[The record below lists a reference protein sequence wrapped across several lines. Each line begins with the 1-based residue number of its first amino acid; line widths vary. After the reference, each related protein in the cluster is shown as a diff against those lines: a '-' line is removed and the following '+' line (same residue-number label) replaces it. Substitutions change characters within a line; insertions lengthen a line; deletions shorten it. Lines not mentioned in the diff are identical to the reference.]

1 MTKKKEEIVDQ
12 EMTQQVDESVVKE
25 LVAKAK
31 EHDNTLSFDDLQ
43 NTLPTNVASGDLA
56 NQYLEAIEK
65 QGVSILFDNELAQKG
80 LLNTDQSSDTKAKKS
95 SKKAKQPKNEEK
107 SDSELKTDAA
117 EATPDEGVAVKS
129 KKSSKKS
136 TKTDESAEVES
147 AADAA
152 KTSATKKKSSSKK
165 SAAKQAESVE
175 TAEIIGET
183 QDSADVEKPA
193 KKSAKKTAK
202 TEAAETVGEK
212 KAKKSSQKAK
222 KAEKVE
228 DVAEKVEV
236 KADDEAALSVDAKIK
251 LAMEKHTETAGE
263 EGEATKKPKKTT
275 KKAEKKTLEKASK
288 KADKH
293 EEKAEIAAD
302 ETVVAQPV
310 EEKAEVTA
318 DATVVVVAETQPVEA
333 KAESAE
339 KSEKP
344 AKKATKKASKKG
356 AKAEEK
362 TEIAAD
368 ETVVAPV
375 EAQPVEEKA
384 ESEEKAEKPA
394 KKATKKASKKVAKAE
409 EKGDGEVEESA
420 VVAGE
425 AEKKTAKKSSKSKRA
440 EEKSK
445 DDDKSVEKKAKKAE
459 KATKSTKKAD
469 KEAESDAVAEAK
481 PAKKASK
488 ADKAEKTE
496 KAEAKPAK
504 KSSKKSTAKPE
515 AAESI
520 KETAK
525 SSSEKST
532 KRMGAP
538 LPDVTKFVP
547 NAKPPK
553 PLESDPELKD
563 TGVESLDRMF
573 DPNKGMAGG
582 KGLSD
587 LDPDDIDPT
596 DIDPTDIDDD
606 DLAGDDFDVDDMS
619 DSGVEIGNATFE
631 DEVEAAGDDDYGLLD
646 DADREDVDGDS
657 EGLEDGDE
665 EMGDEAEAETGAA
678 TSPEVDDDASKD
690 SDKNADPVRRY
701 LTQTG
706 NVPLLSRDGEVEI
719 AKRVEDGEQNVL
731 NVLLQS
737 AFGVREIIG
746 IADSVERGKLKMQDV
761 LRDYETDYAGED
773 RPESDIRGEFLEHVE
788 CMREINRNVIRLKE
802 KLEHAHGISAIYV
815 QRLRSDL
822 MRNQRAL
829 YELALHVRLSK
840 KLSERLV
847 HKLKTMIEK
856 LDSATREIARCE
868 KESGSTAQE
877 IVRIRMEIQANP
889 KDTQKILMGKRFN
902 EARVFAYNETIMAHM
917 REIESIESDTH
928 ISSDAL
934 HRTYQRV
941 QQGQRIAEIAKSEL
955 IKANLRLVVSIAKK
969 YTNRGLQFLD
979 LIQEGN
985 IGLMKAVDKFEYK
998 RGYKFSTYATWWIRQ
1013 AITRAIADQA
1023 RTIRIPVHMI
1033 ETINKLIRT
1042 SRSLVQDLGR
1052 EPTPEEIADKMD
1064 LPVEKVRKVLKIGK
1078 EPISLE
1084 TPIGE
1089 EEDSHLGDFI
1099 EDKSV
1104 ISPAEAVISRNLAEQ
1119 TRKVLA
1125 TLTPREEKV
1134 LRMRFGIGEKSDH
1147 TLEEVGQDFDVT
1159 RERIRQIEAK
1169 ALRKLRHPTRSKQL
1183 KPFVEN

>member
-95 SKKAKQPKNEEK
+95 SKKAKQPKKEEK

-117 EATPDEGVAVKS
+117 EATADEGVAAKS

-136 TKTDESAEVES
+136 TKTDESVE
-147 AADAA
+147 AGTVADEA
-152 KTSATKKKSSSKK
+152 KTGATKKKSSSKK

-183 QDSADVEKPA
+183 QDSADAEKPA

-212 KAKKSSQKAK
+212 KSKKSSQKAK
-222 KAEKVE
+222 KAEKVDE
-228 DVAEKVEV
+228 VAEKVEV

-251 LAMEKHTETAGE
+251 LAMEKHIETAGE

-275 KKAEKKTLEKASK
+275 KKAEKKALEKASN
-288 KADKH
+288 KADKS
-293 EEKAEIAAD
+293 EEKVEIAAD
-302 ETVVAQPV
+302 EA
-310 EEKAEVTA
+310 
-318 DATVVVVAETQPVEA
+318 VVVVAETQPVEA
-333 KAESAE
+333 KSKSAE
-339 KSEKP
+339 KAEKP
-344 AKKATKKASKKG
+344 AKKATKKAEKKALEKASKKVD
-356 AKAEEK
+356 KPEEK
-362 TEIAAD
+362 TEVAAD
-368 ETVVAPV
+368 EV
-375 EAQPVEEKA
+375 EVKA

-394 KKATKKASKKVAKAE
+394 KKATKKPSKKGAKAE
-409 EKGDGEVEESA
+409 EKGDGEAEESA
-420 VVAGE
+420 VVAGDGE
-425 AEKKTAKKSSKSKRA
+425 AEKKTAKKSSKSKKA
-440 EEKSK
+440 EEKSN
-445 DDDKSVEKKAKKAE
+445 DDDKHVEEKAKKAE
-459 KATKSTKKAD
+459 KATKSTKKSD
-469 KEAESDAVAEAK
+469 KEAESDAEAK

-504 KSSKKSTAKPE
+504 KSSKKSTAKAD
-515 AAESI
+515 AADNI

-657 EGLEDGDE
+657 DGLEEGDE

-678 TSPEVDDDASKD
+678 TSPEADDDASKD

-746 IADSVERGKLKMQDV
+746 IADSVDRGKLKMQDV

-773 RPESDIRGEFLEHVE
+773 RPESEIRAEFLAHVE
-788 CMREINRNVIRLKE
+788 CMREINCNVIRLKE

>member
-95 SKKAKQPKNEEK
+95 SKKAKQPKKEEK

-117 EATPDEGVAVKS
+117 EATADEGVAAKG

-136 TKTDESAEVES
+136 TKTDESAEAGTVTDE
-147 AADAA
+147 A
-152 KTSATKKKSSSKK
+152 KTGATKKKSSSKK
-165 SAAKQAESVE
+165 SAAKQSESVE

-183 QDSADVEKPA
+183 QDSADAEKPA

-212 KAKKSSQKAK
+212 KSKKSSQKAK
-222 KAEKVE
+222 KAEKVDE
-228 DVAEKVEV
+228 VAEKVEV

-251 LAMEKHTETAGE
+251 LAMEKHIETAGE

-275 KKAEKKTLEKASK
+275 KKAEKKALEKASN
-288 KADKH
+288 KADKS
-293 EEKAEIAAD
+293 EEKVEIAAD
-302 ETVVAQPV
+302 EA
-310 EEKAEVTA
+310 
-318 DATVVVVAETQPVEA
+318 VVVVAETQPVEA
-333 KAESAE
+333 KSKSAE
-339 KSEKP
+339 KAEKP
-344 AKKATKKASKKG
+344 AKKATKKAEKKALEKASKKVD
-356 AKAEEK
+356 KPEEK
-362 TEIAAD
+362 TEVAAD
-368 ETVVAPV
+368 EV
-375 EAQPVEEKA
+375 EVKA

-394 KKATKKASKKVAKAE
+394 KKATKKPSKKGAKAE
-409 EKGDGEVEESA
+409 EKGDGEAEESA
-420 VVAGE
+420 VVAGDGE
-425 AEKKTAKKSSKSKRA
+425 AEKKTAKKSSKSKKA
-440 EEKSK
+440 EEKSN
-445 DDDKSVEKKAKKAE
+445 DDDKNVEEKAKKAE
-459 KATKSTKKAD
+459 KATKSTKKSD
-469 KEAESDAVAEAK
+469 KEAESDAEAK

-504 KSSKKSTAKPE
+504 KSSKKSTAKAD
-515 AAESI
+515 AADNI

-582 KGLSD
+582 NGLSD

-657 EGLEDGDE
+657 DGLEEGDE

-678 TSPEVDDDASKD
+678 TSPEADDDASKD

-746 IADSVERGKLKMQDV
+746 IADSVDRGKLKMQDV

-773 RPESDIRGEFLEHVE
+773 RPESEIRAEFLAHVE
-788 CMREINRNVIRLKE
+788 CMREINCNVIRLKE

>member
-95 SKKAKQPKNEEK
+95 SKKAKQPKKEEK

-117 EATPDEGVAVKS
+117 EATADEGVAAKS

-136 TKTDESAEVES
+136 TKTDESVE
-147 AADAA
+147 AGTVADEA
-152 KTSATKKKSSSKK
+152 KTGATKKKSSSKK
-165 SAAKQAESVE
+165 SAAKQSESVE

-183 QDSADVEKPA
+183 QDSADAEKPA

-212 KAKKSSQKAK
+212 KSKKSSQKAK
-222 KAEKVE
+222 KVDE
-228 DVAEKVEV
+228 VAEKVEV

-275 KKAEKKTLEKASK
+275 KKAEKKALEKASN
-288 KADKH
+288 KADKS
-293 EEKAEIAAD
+293 EEKAEI
-302 ETVVAQPV
+302 
-310 EEKAEVTA
+310 TA

-333 KAESAE
+333 KSKSAE
-339 KSEKP
+339 KAEKP
-344 AKKATKKASKKG
+344 AKKATKKAEKKALEKASKKVD
-356 AKAEEK
+356 KPEEK
-362 TEIAAD
+362 TEVAAD
-368 ETVVAPV
+368 EV
-375 EAQPVEEKA
+375 EVKA

-394 KKATKKASKKVAKAE
+394 KKATKKPSKKGAKAE
-409 EKGDGEVEESA
+409 EKGDGEAEESA
-420 VVAGE
+420 VVAGDGE
-425 AEKKTAKKSSKSKRA
+425 AEKKTAKKSSKSKKA
-440 EEKSK
+440 EEKSN
-445 DDDKSVEKKAKKAE
+445 DDDKNVEEKAKKAE
-459 KATKSTKKAD
+459 KATKSTKKSD
-469 KEAESDAVAEAK
+469 KEAESDAEAK

-504 KSSKKSTAKPE
+504 KSSKKSTAKAD
-515 AAESI
+515 AADNI

-657 EGLEDGDE
+657 DGLEEGDE

-746 IADSVERGKLKMQDV
+746 IAKSVEYGKLKMQDV

-773 RPESDIRGEFLEHVE
+773 RPESEIRAEFLAHVE
-788 CMREINRNVIRLKE
+788 CMREINCNVIRLKE

>member
-95 SKKAKQPKNEEK
+95 SKKAKQPKKEEK

-117 EATPDEGVAVKS
+117 EATADEGVAAKS

-136 TKTDESAEVES
+136 TKTDESAEAGTV
-147 AADAA
+147 ADEA
-152 KTSATKKKSSSKK
+152 KTGATKKKSSSKK
-165 SAAKQAESVE
+165 SAAKQVESVE

-183 QDSADVEKPA
+183 QDSADAEKPA

-202 TEAAETVGEK
+202 TEVAETVGEK
-212 KAKKSSQKAK
+212 KSKKSSQKAK
-222 KAEKVE
+222 KAEKVDE
-228 DVAEKVEV
+228 VAEKVEV

-251 LAMEKHTETAGE
+251 LAMEKHIETAGE

-275 KKAEKKTLEKASK
+275 KKAEKKALEKASN
-288 KADKH
+288 KADKS
-293 EEKAEIAAD
+293 EEKVEIAAD
-302 ETVVAQPV
+302 EA
-310 EEKAEVTA
+310 
-318 DATVVVVAETQPVEA
+318 VVVAETQPVEA
-333 KAESAE
+333 KSKSAE
-339 KSEKP
+339 KAEKP
-344 AKKATKKASKKG
+344 AKKATKKVEKKALEKASKKVD
-356 AKAEEK
+356 KPEEK
-362 TEIAAD
+362 TEVAAD
-368 ETVVAPV
+368 EV
-375 EAQPVEEKA
+375 EVKA

-394 KKATKKASKKVAKAE
+394 KKATKKPSKKGAKAE
-409 EKGDGEVEESA
+409 EKGDGEAEESA
-420 VVAGE
+420 VVAGDGE
-425 AEKKTAKKSSKSKRA
+425 AEKKTAKKSSKSKKA
-440 EEKSK
+440 EEKSN
-445 DDDKSVEKKAKKAE
+445 DDDKNVEEKAKKAE
-459 KATKSTKKAD
+459 KATKSTKKSD
-469 KEAESDAVAEAK
+469 KEAESDAEAK

-504 KSSKKSTAKPE
+504 KSSKKSTAKAD
-515 AAESI
+515 AADNI

-646 DADREDVDGDS
+646 DADREDVDGDTD
-657 EGLEDGDE
+657 GLEEGDE

-678 TSPEVDDDASKD
+678 TSPEADDDASKD

-746 IADSVERGKLKMQDV
+746 IADSVDRGKLKMQDV

-773 RPESDIRGEFLEHVE
+773 RPESEIRAEFLAHVE
-788 CMREINRNVIRLKE
+788 CMREINCNVIRLKE

>member
-95 SKKAKQPKNEEK
+95 SKKAKQPKKEEK

-117 EATPDEGVAVKS
+117 EATADEGVAAKG

-136 TKTDESAEVES
+136 TKTDESAEAGTV
-147 AADAA
+147 ADEA
-152 KTSATKKKSSSKK
+152 KTGATKKKSSSKK
-165 SAAKQAESVE
+165 SAAKQVESVE

-183 QDSADVEKPA
+183 QDSADAEKPA

-212 KAKKSSQKAK
+212 KSKKSSQKAK
-222 KAEKVE
+222 KAEKVDE
-228 DVAEKVEV
+228 VAEKVEV

-251 LAMEKHTETAGE
+251 LAMEKHIETAGE

-275 KKAEKKTLEKASK
+275 KKAEKKALEKASN
-288 KADKH
+288 KADKS
-293 EEKAEIAAD
+293 EEKVEIAAD
-302 ETVVAQPV
+302 EA
-310 EEKAEVTA
+310 
-318 DATVVVVAETQPVEA
+318 VVVVAETQPVEA
-333 KAESAE
+333 KSKSAE
-339 KSEKP
+339 KAEKP
-344 AKKATKKASKKG
+344 AKKATKKAEKKALEKASKKVD
-356 AKAEEK
+356 KPEEK
-362 TEIAAD
+362 TEVAAD
-368 ETVVAPV
+368 EV
-375 EAQPVEEKA
+375 EVKA

-394 KKATKKASKKVAKAE
+394 KKATNKPSKKGAKAE
-409 EKGDGEVEESA
+409 EKGDGEAEESA
-420 VVAGE
+420 VVAGDGE
-425 AEKKTAKKSSKSKRA
+425 AEKKTAKKSSKSKKA
-440 EEKSK
+440 EEKSN
-445 DDDKSVEKKAKKAE
+445 DDDKNVEEKAKKAE
-459 KATKSTKKAD
+459 KATKSTKKSD
-469 KEAESDAVAEAK
+469 KEAESDAEAK

-504 KSSKKSTAKPE
+504 KSSKKSTAKAD
-515 AAESI
+515 AADNI

-657 EGLEDGDE
+657 DGLEEGDE

-678 TSPEVDDDASKD
+678 TSPEADDDASKD

-746 IADSVERGKLKMQDV
+746 IADSVDRGKLKMQDV

-773 RPESDIRGEFLEHVE
+773 RPESEIRAEFLAHVE
-788 CMREINRNVIRLKE
+788 CMREINCNVIRLKE

>member
-95 SKKAKQPKNEEK
+95 SKKAKQPKKEEK

-117 EATPDEGVAVKS
+117 EATADEGVAAKS

-136 TKTDESAEVES
+136 TKTDESAEAGTV
-147 AADAA
+147 ADEA
-152 KTSATKKKSSSKK
+152 KTGATKKKSSSKK
-165 SAAKQAESVE
+165 SAAKQVESVE

-183 QDSADVEKPA
+183 QDSADAEKPA

-212 KAKKSSQKAK
+212 KSKKSSQKAK
-222 KAEKVE
+222 KAEKVDE
-228 DVAEKVEV
+228 VAEKVEV

-251 LAMEKHTETAGE
+251 LAMEKHIETAGE

-275 KKAEKKTLEKASK
+275 KKAEKKALEKASN
-288 KADKH
+288 KADKS
-293 EEKAEIAAD
+293 EEKVEIAAD
-302 ETVVAQPV
+302 EA
-310 EEKAEVTA
+310 
-318 DATVVVVAETQPVEA
+318 VVVVAETQPVEA
-333 KAESAE
+333 KSKSAE
-339 KSEKP
+339 KAEKP
-344 AKKATKKASKKG
+344 AKKATKKAEKKALEKASKKVD
-356 AKAEEK
+356 KPEEK
-362 TEIAAD
+362 TEVAAD
-368 ETVVAPV
+368 EV
-375 EAQPVEEKA
+375 EVKA

-394 KKATKKASKKVAKAE
+394 KKATKKPSKKGAKAE
-409 EKGDGEVEESA
+409 EKGDGEAEESA
-420 VVAGE
+420 VVAGDGE
-425 AEKKTAKKSSKSKRA
+425 AEKKTAKKSSKSKKA
-440 EEKSK
+440 EEKSN
-445 DDDKSVEKKAKKAE
+445 DDDKNVEEKAKKAE
-459 KATKSTKKAD
+459 KATKSTKKTD
-469 KEAESDAVAEAK
+469 KEAESDAEAK

-504 KSSKKSTAKPE
+504 KSSKKSTAKAD
-515 AAESI
+515 AADNI

-657 EGLEDGDE
+657 DGLEEGDE

-678 TSPEVDDDASKD
+678 TSPEADDDASKD

-746 IADSVERGKLKMQDV
+746 IADSVDRGKLKMQDV

-773 RPESDIRGEFLEHVE
+773 RPESEIRAEFLAHVE
-788 CMREINRNVIRLKE
+788 CMREINCNVIRLKE

>member
-56 NQYLEAIEK
+56 NQYLDAIEK

-80 LLNTDQSSDTKAKKS
+80 LLNTDQSNETKAKKS

-107 SDSELKTDAA
+107 SDSELKTEP
-117 EATPDEGVAVKS
+117 EATADEGVAVKS

-136 TKTDESAEVES
+136 TKIDESVEAES
-147 AADAA
+147 AADEA
-152 KTSATKKKSSSKK
+152 KSGATKKKSSSKK
-165 SAAKQAESVE
+165 SAAKQTESVE
-175 TAEIIGET
+175 TAEIVGEA
-183 QDSADVEKPA
+183 QDSAAAEKPA
-193 KKSAKKTAK
+193 KKSAKKTSKA
-202 TEAAETVGEK
+202 EAAETVGEK
-212 KAKKSSQKAK
+212 KSKKSSQKAK
-222 KAEKVE
+222 KAEILE

-275 KKAEKKTLEKASK
+275 KKAEKKALEKTSK
-288 KADKH
+288 KADNP
-293 EEKAEIAAD
+293 EEKAAVTAD
-302 ETVVAQPV
+302 ETVVVAETHPV
-310 EEKAEVTA
+310 EEKAAVTA
-318 DATVVVVAETQPVEA
+318 DETVVVVAETQPVEA
-333 KAESAE
+333 KSKSAE
-339 KSEKP
+339 KAEKP

-368 ETVVAPV
+368 EV
-375 EAQPVEEKA
+375 EVKA
-384 ESEEKAEKPA
+384 ESEDKAEKPA
-394 KKATKKASKKVAKAE
+394 KKATKKASKKGAKAE
-409 EKGDGEVEESA
+409 EKGDGEAEESV
-420 VVAGE
+420 VVAGDGE
-425 AEKKTAKKSSKSKRA
+425 AEKMNAKKSSKSKKA
-440 EEKSK
+440 EEKSN
-445 DDDKSVEKKAKKAE
+445 DDDKNVEEKAKKAE
-459 KATKSTKKAD
+459 KATKSTKKSD

-504 KSSKKSTAKPE
+504 KSSKKSTAKAD
-515 AAESI
+515 AADNI

-678 TSPEVDDDASKD
+678 TSPEVDDDVSKD

-746 IADSVERGKLKMQDV
+746 IAKSVEDGKLKMQDV

-773 RPESDIRGEFLEHVE
+773 RPESDIRGEFLEHVK

-941 QQGQRIAEIAKSEL
+941 QQGQRIAEIAKNEL

>member
-95 SKKAKQPKNEEK
+95 SKKAKQPKKEEK

-117 EATPDEGVAVKS
+117 EATADEGVAAKS

-136 TKTDESAEVES
+136 TKTDESAEAGTV
-147 AADAA
+147 ADEA
-152 KTSATKKKSSSKK
+152 KTGATKKKSSSKK
-165 SAAKQAESVE
+165 SAAKQSESVE

-183 QDSADVEKPA
+183 QDSADAEKPA

-212 KAKKSSQKAK
+212 KSKKSSQKAK
-222 KAEKVE
+222 KAEKVDE
-228 DVAEKVEV
+228 VAEKVEV

-251 LAMEKHTETAGE
+251 LAMEKHIETAGE

-275 KKAEKKTLEKASK
+275 KKAEKKALEKASN
-288 KADKH
+288 KADKS
-293 EEKAEIAAD
+293 EEKAEI
-302 ETVVAQPV
+302 
-310 EEKAEVTA
+310 TA
-318 DATVVVVAETQPVEA
+318 DATVVVAETQPVEA
-333 KAESAE
+333 KSKSAE
-339 KSEKP
+339 KAEKP
-344 AKKATKKASKKG
+344 AKKATKKAEKKALEKASKKVD
-356 AKAEEK
+356 KPEEK
-362 TEIAAD
+362 TEVAAD
-368 ETVVAPV
+368 EV
-375 EAQPVEEKA
+375 EAKA

-394 KKATKKASKKVAKAE
+394 KKATKKPSKKGAKAE
-409 EKGDGEVEESA
+409 EKGDGEAEESA
-420 VVAGE
+420 VVAGDGE
-425 AEKKTAKKSSKSKRA
+425 AEKKTAKKSSKSKKA
-440 EEKSK
+440 EEKSN
-445 DDDKSVEKKAKKAE
+445 DDDKNVEEKAKKAE
-459 KATKSTKKAD
+459 KATKSTKKSD
-469 KEAESDAVAEAK
+469 KEAESDAEAK

-504 KSSKKSTAKPE
+504 KSSKKSTAKAD
-515 AAESI
+515 AADNI

-657 EGLEDGDE
+657 DGLEEGDE

-678 TSPEVDDDASKD
+678 TSPEADDDASKD

-746 IADSVERGKLKMQDV
+746 IADSVDRGKLKMQDV

-773 RPESDIRGEFLEHVE
+773 RPESEIRAEFLAHVE
-788 CMREINRNVIRLKE
+788 CMREINCNVIRLKE

>member
-95 SKKAKQPKNEEK
+95 SKKAKQPKKEEK

-117 EATPDEGVAVKS
+117 EATADEGVAAKS

-136 TKTDESAEVES
+136 TKTDESVE
-147 AADAA
+147 AGTVADEA
-152 KTSATKKKSSSKK
+152 KTGATKKKSSSKK
-165 SAAKQAESVE
+165 SAAKQSESVE

-183 QDSADVEKPA
+183 QDSADAEKPA

-212 KAKKSSQKAK
+212 KSKKSSQKAK
-222 KAEKVE
+222 KAEKVDE
-228 DVAEKVEV
+228 VAEKVEV

-251 LAMEKHTETAGE
+251 LAMEKHIETAGE

-275 KKAEKKTLEKASK
+275 KKAEKKALEKASN
-288 KADKH
+288 KADKS
-293 EEKAEIAAD
+293 EEKAEI
-302 ETVVAQPV
+302 
-310 EEKAEVTA
+310 TA

-333 KAESAE
+333 KSKSAE
-339 KSEKP
+339 KAEKP
-344 AKKATKKASKKG
+344 AKKATKKAEKKALEKASKKVD
-356 AKAEEK
+356 KPEEK
-362 TEIAAD
+362 TEVAAD
-368 ETVVAPV
+368 EV
-375 EAQPVEEKA
+375 EVKA

-394 KKATKKASKKVAKAE
+394 KKATKKPSKKGAKAE
-409 EKGDGEVEESA
+409 EKGDGEAEESA
-420 VVAGE
+420 VVAGDGE
-425 AEKKTAKKSSKSKRA
+425 AEKKTAKKSSKSKKA
-440 EEKSK
+440 EEKSN
-445 DDDKSVEKKAKKAE
+445 DDDKNVEEKAKKAE
-459 KATKSTKKAD
+459 KATKSTKKSD
-469 KEAESDAVAEAK
+469 KEAESDAEAK

-504 KSSKKSTAKPE
+504 KSSKKSTAKAD
-515 AAESI
+515 AADNI

-582 KGLSD
+582 NGLSD

-657 EGLEDGDE
+657 DGLEEGDE

-678 TSPEVDDDASKD
+678 TSPEADDDASKD

-746 IADSVERGKLKMQDV
+746 IADSVDRGKLKMQDV

-773 RPESDIRGEFLEHVE
+773 RPESEIRAEFLAHVE
-788 CMREINRNVIRLKE
+788 CMREINCNVIRLKE

>member
-95 SKKAKQPKNEEK
+95 SKKAKQPKKEEK

-117 EATPDEGVAVKS
+117 EATADEGVAAKS

-136 TKTDESAEVES
+136 TKTDESVE
-147 AADAA
+147 AGTVADEA
-152 KTSATKKKSSSKK
+152 KTGATKKKSSSKK
-165 SAAKQAESVE
+165 SAAKQSESVE

-183 QDSADVEKPA
+183 QDSADAEKPA

-202 TEAAETVGEK
+202 TESAETVGEK
-212 KAKKSSQKAK
+212 KSKKSSQKAK
-222 KAEKVE
+222 KAEKVDE
-228 DVAEKVEV
+228 VAEKVEV

-251 LAMEKHTETAGE
+251 LAMEKHIETAGE

-275 KKAEKKTLEKASK
+275 KKAEKKALEKASN
-288 KADKH
+288 KADKS
-293 EEKAEIAAD
+293 EEKVEIAAD
-302 ETVVAQPV
+302 EA
-310 EEKAEVTA
+310 
-318 DATVVVVAETQPVEA
+318 VVVVAETQPVEA
-333 KAESAE
+333 KSKSAE
-339 KSEKP
+339 KAEKP
-344 AKKATKKASKKG
+344 AKKATKKAEKKALEKASKKVD
-356 AKAEEK
+356 KPEEK
-362 TEIAAD
+362 TEVAAD
-368 ETVVAPV
+368 EV
-375 EAQPVEEKA
+375 EAKA

-394 KKATKKASKKVAKAE
+394 KKATNKSSKKGAKAE
-409 EKGDGEVEESA
+409 EKGDGEAEESA
-420 VVAGE
+420 VVAGDGE
-425 AEKKTAKKSSKSKRA
+425 AEKKTAKKSSKSKKA
-440 EEKSK
+440 EEKSN
-445 DDDKSVEKKAKKAE
+445 DDDKNVEEKAKKAE
-459 KATKSTKKAD
+459 KATKSTKKSD
-469 KEAESDAVAEAK
+469 KEAESDAEAK

-504 KSSKKSTAKPE
+504 KSSKKSTAKAD
-515 AAESI
+515 AADNI

-657 EGLEDGDE
+657 DGLEEGDE

-678 TSPEVDDDASKD
+678 TSPEADDDASKD

-746 IADSVERGKLKMQDV
+746 IADSVDRGKLKMQDV

-773 RPESDIRGEFLEHVE
+773 RPESEIRAEFLAHVE
-788 CMREINRNVIRLKE
+788 CMREINCNVIRLKE

>member
-80 LLNTDQSSDTKAKKS
+80 LLNTDQSSDTKDKKS
-95 SKKAKQPKNEEK
+95 SKKAKQPKKEEK

-117 EATPDEGVAVKS
+117 EATADEGVAAKG

-136 TKTDESAEVES
+136 TKTDESAEAGTV
-147 AADAA
+147 ADEA
-152 KTSATKKKSSSKK
+152 KTGATKKKSSSKK

-183 QDSADVEKPA
+183 QDSADAEKPA

-212 KAKKSSQKAK
+212 KSKKSSQKAK
-222 KAEKVE
+222 KAEKVDE
-228 DVAEKVEV
+228 VAEKVEV

-251 LAMEKHTETAGE
+251 LAMEKHIETAGE

-275 KKAEKKTLEKASK
+275 KKAEKKALEKASN
-288 KADKH
+288 KADKS
-293 EEKAEIAAD
+293 EEKVEIAAD
-302 ETVVAQPV
+302 EA
-310 EEKAEVTA
+310 
-318 DATVVVVAETQPVEA
+318 VVVVAETQPVEA
-333 KAESAE
+333 KSKSAE
-339 KSEKP
+339 KAEKP
-344 AKKATKKASKKG
+344 AKKATKKAEKKALEKASKKVD
-356 AKAEEK
+356 KPEEK
-362 TEIAAD
+362 TEVAAD
-368 ETVVAPV
+368 EV
-375 EAQPVEEKA
+375 EVKA

-394 KKATKKASKKVAKAE
+394 KKATKKPSKKGAKAE
-409 EKGDGEVEESA
+409 EKGDGEAEESA
-420 VVAGE
+420 VVAGDGE
-425 AEKKTAKKSSKSKRA
+425 AEKKTAKKSSKSKKA
-440 EEKSK
+440 EEKSN
-445 DDDKSVEKKAKKAE
+445 DDDKNVEEKAKKAE
-459 KATKSTKKAD
+459 KATKSTKKSD
-469 KEAESDAVAEAK
+469 KEAESDAEAK

-504 KSSKKSTAKPE
+504 KSSKKSTAKAD
-515 AAESI
+515 AADNI

-582 KGLSD
+582 NGLSD

-657 EGLEDGDE
+657 DGLEEGDE

-678 TSPEVDDDASKD
+678 TSPEADDDASKD

-746 IADSVERGKLKMQDV
+746 IADSVDRGKLKMQDV

-773 RPESDIRGEFLEHVE
+773 RPESEIRAEFLAHVE
-788 CMREINRNVIRLKE
+788 CMREINCNVIRLKE

>member
-95 SKKAKQPKNEEK
+95 SKKAKQPKKEEK

-117 EATPDEGVAVKS
+117 EATADEGVAAKS

-136 TKTDESAEVES
+136 TKTDESAEAGTV
-147 AADAA
+147 ADEA
-152 KTSATKKKSSSKK
+152 KTGATKKKSSSKK

-183 QDSADVEKPA
+183 QDSADAEKP
-193 KKSAKKTAK
+193 AKKTAK

-212 KAKKSSQKAK
+212 KSKKSSQKAK
-222 KAEKVE
+222 KAEKVDE
-228 DVAEKVEV
+228 VAEKVEV

-251 LAMEKHTETAGE
+251 LAMEKHIETAGE

-275 KKAEKKTLEKASK
+275 KKAEKKALEKASN
-288 KADKH
+288 KADKS
-293 EEKAEIAAD
+293 EEKAEI
-302 ETVVAQPV
+302 
-310 EEKAEVTA
+310 TA

-333 KAESAE
+333 KSKSAE
-339 KSEKP
+339 KAEKP
-344 AKKATKKASKKG
+344 AKKATKKAEKKALEKASKKVD
-356 AKAEEK
+356 KPEEK
-362 TEIAAD
+362 TEVAAD
-368 ETVVAPV
+368 EV
-375 EAQPVEEKA
+375 EAKA

-394 KKATKKASKKVAKAE
+394 KKATNKPSKKGAKAE
-409 EKGDGEVEESA
+409 EKGDGEAEESA
-420 VVAGE
+420 VVAGDGE
-425 AEKKTAKKSSKSKRA
+425 AEKKTAKKSSKSKKA
-440 EEKSK
+440 EEKSN
-445 DDDKSVEKKAKKAE
+445 DDDKNVEEKAKKAE
-459 KATKSTKKAD
+459 KATKSTKKSD
-469 KEAESDAVAEAK
+469 KEAESDAEAK

-504 KSSKKSTAKPE
+504 KSSKKSTAK
-515 AAESI
+515 ADSADNI

-657 EGLEDGDE
+657 DGLEEGDE

-678 TSPEVDDDASKD
+678 TSPEADDDASKD

-746 IADSVERGKLKMQDV
+746 IADSVDRGKLKMQDV

-773 RPESDIRGEFLEHVE
+773 RPESEIRAEFLAHVE
-788 CMREINRNVIRLKE
+788 CMREINCNVIRLKE

>member
-95 SKKAKQPKNEEK
+95 SKKAKQPKKEEK

-117 EATPDEGVAVKS
+117 EATADEGVAAKS

-136 TKTDESAEVES
+136 TKTDESAEAGTV
-147 AADAA
+147 ADEA
-152 KTSATKKKSSSKK
+152 KTGATKKKSSSKK

-183 QDSADVEKPA
+183 QDSADAEKPA

-212 KAKKSSQKAK
+212 KSKKSSQKAK
-222 KAEKVE
+222 KAEKVDE
-228 DVAEKVEV
+228 VAEKVEV

-251 LAMEKHTETAGE
+251 LAMEKHIETAGE

-275 KKAEKKTLEKASK
+275 KKAEKKALEKASN
-288 KADKH
+288 KADKS
-293 EEKAEIAAD
+293 EEKAEI
-302 ETVVAQPV
+302 
-310 EEKAEVTA
+310 TA

-333 KAESAE
+333 KSKSA
-339 KSEKP
+339 
-344 AKKATKKASKKG
+344 
-356 AKAEEK
+356 
-362 TEIAAD
+362 
-368 ETVVAPV
+368 
-375 EAQPVEEKA
+375 
-384 ESEEKAEKPA
+384 EKAEKPA
-394 KKATKKASKKVAKAE
+394 KKATKKAEKKALEKASKKVDKPEEKTEVAADEVEVKAEKPAKKATNKPSKKGAKAE
-409 EKGDGEVEESA
+409 EKGDGEAEESA
-420 VVAGE
+420 VVAGDGE
-425 AEKKTAKKSSKSKRA
+425 AEKKTAKKSSKSKKA
-440 EEKSK
+440 EEKSN
-445 DDDKSVEKKAKKAE
+445 DDDKNVEEKAKKAE
-459 KATKSTKKAD
+459 KATKSTKKSD
-469 KEAESDAVAEAK
+469 KEAESDAEAK

-504 KSSKKSTAKPE
+504 KSSKKSTAKAD
-515 AAESI
+515 AADNI

-657 EGLEDGDE
+657 DGLEEGDE

-678 TSPEVDDDASKD
+678 TSPEADDDASKD

-746 IADSVERGKLKMQDV
+746 IADSVDRGKLKMQDV

-773 RPESDIRGEFLEHVE
+773 RPESEIRAEFLAHVE
-788 CMREINRNVIRLKE
+788 CMREINCNVIRLKE

>member
-80 LLNTDQSSDTKAKKS
+80 LLNTDQSSNTKAKKS
-95 SKKAKQPKNEEK
+95 SKKAKQPKKEEK

-117 EATPDEGVAVKS
+117 EATADEGVAAKS

-136 TKTDESAEVES
+136 TKTDESAEAGTV
-147 AADAA
+147 ADEA
-152 KTSATKKKSSSKK
+152 KTGATKKKSSSKK
-165 SAAKQAESVE
+165 SAAKQSESVE

-183 QDSADVEKPA
+183 QDSADAEKPA

-212 KAKKSSQKAK
+212 KSKKSSQKAK
-222 KAEKVE
+222 KAEKVDE
-228 DVAEKVEV
+228 VAEKVEV

-251 LAMEKHTETAGE
+251 LAMEKHIETAGE

-275 KKAEKKTLEKASK
+275 KKAEKKALEKASN
-288 KADKH
+288 KADKS
-293 EEKAEIAAD
+293 EEKAEI
-302 ETVVAQPV
+302 
-310 EEKAEVTA
+310 TA

-333 KAESAE
+333 KSKSAE
-339 KSEKP
+339 KAEKP
-344 AKKATKKASKKG
+344 AKKATKKAEKKALEKASKKVD
-356 AKAEEK
+356 KPEEK
-362 TEIAAD
+362 TEVAAD
-368 ETVVAPV
+368 EV
-375 EAQPVEEKA
+375 EVKA

-394 KKATKKASKKVAKAE
+394 KKATNKPSKKGAKAE
-409 EKGDGEVEESA
+409 EKGDGEAEESA
-420 VVAGE
+420 VVAGDGE
-425 AEKKTAKKSSKSKRA
+425 AEKKTAKKSSKSKKA
-440 EEKSK
+440 EEKSN
-445 DDDKSVEKKAKKAE
+445 DDDKNVEEKAKKAE
-459 KATKSTKKAD
+459 KATKSTKKSD
-469 KEAESDAVAEAK
+469 KEAESDAEAK
-481 PAKKASK
+481 PAKKASN

-504 KSSKKSTAKPE
+504 KSSKKSTAKAD
-515 AAESI
+515 AADNI

-657 EGLEDGDE
+657 DGLEEGDE

-678 TSPEVDDDASKD
+678 TSPEADDDASKD

-746 IADSVERGKLKMQDV
+746 IADSVDRGKLKMQDV

-773 RPESDIRGEFLEHVE
+773 RPESEIRAEFLAHVE
-788 CMREINRNVIRLKE
+788 CMREINCNVIRLKE

>member
-95 SKKAKQPKNEEK
+95 SKKAKQPKKEEK

-117 EATPDEGVAVKS
+117 EATADEGVAAKS

-136 TKTDESAEVES
+136 TKTDESVE
-147 AADAA
+147 AGTVADEA
-152 KTSATKKKSSSKK
+152 KTGATKKKSSSKK
-165 SAAKQAESVE
+165 SAAKQSESVE

-183 QDSADVEKPA
+183 QDSADAEKPA

-212 KAKKSSQKAK
+212 KSKKSSQKAK
-222 KAEKVE
+222 KAEKVDE
-228 DVAEKVEV
+228 VAEKVEV

-251 LAMEKHTETAGE
+251 LAMEKHIETAGE

-275 KKAEKKTLEKASK
+275 KKAEKKALEKASN
-288 KADKH
+288 KADKS
-293 EEKAEIAAD
+293 EEKVEIAAD
-302 ETVVAQPV
+302 EA
-310 EEKAEVTA
+310 
-318 DATVVVVAETQPVEA
+318 VVVVAETQPVEA
-333 KAESAE
+333 KSKSAE
-339 KSEKP
+339 KAEKP
-344 AKKATKKASKKG
+344 AKKATKKAEKKALEKASKKVD
-356 AKAEEK
+356 KPEEK
-362 TEIAAD
+362 TEVAAD
-368 ETVVAPV
+368 EV
-375 EAQPVEEKA
+375 EVKA

-394 KKATKKASKKVAKAE
+394 KKATNKPSKKGAKAE
-409 EKGDGEVEESA
+409 EKGDGEAEESA
-420 VVAGE
+420 VVAGDGE
-425 AEKKTAKKSSKSKRA
+425 AEKKTAKKSSKSKKA
-440 EEKSK
+440 EEKSN
-445 DDDKSVEKKAKKAE
+445 DDDKNVEEKAKKAE
-459 KATKSTKKAD
+459 KATKSTKKSD
-469 KEAESDAVAEAK
+469 KEAESDAEAK

-504 KSSKKSTAKPE
+504 KSSKKSTAKAD
-515 AAESI
+515 AADNI

-582 KGLSD
+582 NGLSD

-657 EGLEDGDE
+657 DGLEEGDE

-678 TSPEVDDDASKD
+678 TSPEADDDASKD

-746 IADSVERGKLKMQDV
+746 IADSVDRGKLKMQDV

-773 RPESDIRGEFLEHVE
+773 RPESEIRAEFLAHVE
-788 CMREINRNVIRLKE
+788 CMREINCNVIRLKE

>member
-1 MTKKKEEIVDQ
+1 M
-12 EMTQQVDESVVKE
+12 
-25 LVAKAK
+25 
-31 EHDNTLSFDDLQ
+31 
-43 NTLPTNVASGDLA
+43 
-56 NQYLEAIEK
+56 
-65 QGVSILFDNELAQKG
+65 
-80 LLNTDQSSDTKAKKS
+80 
-95 SKKAKQPKNEEK
+95 
-107 SDSELKTDAA
+107 
-117 EATPDEGVAVKS
+117 
-129 KKSSKKS
+129 
-136 TKTDESAEVES
+136 
-147 AADAA
+147 
-152 KTSATKKKSSSKK
+152 
-165 SAAKQAESVE
+165 
-175 TAEIIGET
+175 
-183 QDSADVEKPA
+183 
-193 KKSAKKTAK
+193 
-202 TEAAETVGEK
+202 
-212 KAKKSSQKAK
+212 
-222 KAEKVE
+222 
-228 DVAEKVEV
+228 
-236 KADDEAALSVDAKIK
+236 
-251 LAMEKHTETAGE
+251 
-263 EGEATKKPKKTT
+263 
-275 KKAEKKTLEKASK
+275 
-288 KADKH
+288 
-293 EEKAEIAAD
+293 
-302 ETVVAQPV
+302 
-310 EEKAEVTA
+310 
-318 DATVVVVAETQPVEA
+318 
-333 KAESAE
+333 
-339 KSEKP
+339 
-344 AKKATKKASKKG
+344 
-356 AKAEEK
+356 
-362 TEIAAD
+362 
-368 ETVVAPV
+368 
-375 EAQPVEEKA
+375 
-384 ESEEKAEKPA
+384 
-394 KKATKKASKKVAKAE
+394 AKAE

>member
-95 SKKAKQPKNEEK
+95 SKKAKQPKKEEK

-117 EATPDEGVAVKS
+117 EATADEGVAAKS

-136 TKTDESAEVES
+136 TKTDESAEAGTV
-147 AADAA
+147 ADEA
-152 KTSATKKKSSSKK
+152 KTGATKKKSSLKK

-183 QDSADVEKPA
+183 QDSADAEKPA

-212 KAKKSSQKAK
+212 KSKKSSQKAK
-222 KAEKVE
+222 KAEKVDE
-228 DVAEKVEV
+228 VAEKVEV

-251 LAMEKHTETAGE
+251 LAMEKHIETAGE

-275 KKAEKKTLEKASK
+275 KKAEKKALEKASN
-288 KADKH
+288 KADKS
-293 EEKAEIAAD
+293 EEKAEI
-302 ETVVAQPV
+302 
-310 EEKAEVTA
+310 TA

-333 KAESAE
+333 KSKSAE
-339 KSEKP
+339 KAEKP
-344 AKKATKKASKKG
+344 AKKATKKAEKKALEKASKKVD
-356 AKAEEK
+356 KPEEK
-362 TEIAAD
+362 TEVAAD
-368 ETVVAPV
+368 EV
-375 EAQPVEEKA
+375 EVKA

-394 KKATKKASKKVAKAE
+394 KKATNKPSKKGAKAE
-409 EKGDGEVEESA
+409 EKGDGEAEESA
-420 VVAGE
+420 VVAGDGE
-425 AEKKTAKKSSKSKRA
+425 AEKKTAKKSSKSKKA
-440 EEKSK
+440 EEKSN
-445 DDDKSVEKKAKKAE
+445 DDDKNVEEKAKKAE
-459 KATKSTKKAD
+459 KATKSTKKSD

-504 KSSKKSTAKPE
+504 KSSKKSTAKAD
-515 AAESI
+515 AADNI

-582 KGLSD
+582 NGLSD

-657 EGLEDGDE
+657 DGLEEGDE

-678 TSPEVDDDASKD
+678 TSPEADDDASKD

-746 IADSVERGKLKMQDV
+746 IADSVDRGKLKMQDV

-773 RPESDIRGEFLEHVE
+773 RPESEIRAEFLAHVE
-788 CMREINRNVIRLKE
+788 CMREINCNVIRLKE

>member
-95 SKKAKQPKNEEK
+95 SKKAKQPKKEEK

-117 EATPDEGVAVKS
+117 EATADEGVAAKS

-136 TKTDESAEVES
+136 TKTDESAEAGTV
-147 AADAA
+147 ADEA
-152 KTSATKKKSSSKK
+152 KTGATKKKSSSKK

-183 QDSADVEKPA
+183 QDSADAEKPA

-212 KAKKSSQKAK
+212 KSKKSSQKAK
-222 KAEKVE
+222 KAEKVDE
-228 DVAEKVEV
+228 VAEKVEV

-251 LAMEKHTETAGE
+251 LAMEKHIETAGE

-275 KKAEKKTLEKASK
+275 KKAEKKALEKASN
-288 KADKH
+288 KADKS
-293 EEKAEIAAD
+293 EEKAEI
-302 ETVVAQPV
+302 
-310 EEKAEVTA
+310 TA
-318 DATVVVVAETQPVEA
+318 DATVVVAETQPVEA
-333 KAESAE
+333 KSKSAE
-339 KSEKP
+339 KAEKP
-344 AKKATKKASKKG
+344 AKKATKKAEKKALEKASKKVD
-356 AKAEEK
+356 KPEEK
-362 TEIAAD
+362 TEVAAD
-368 ETVVAPV
+368 EV
-375 EAQPVEEKA
+375 EVKA

-394 KKATKKASKKVAKAE
+394 KKATNKPSKKGAKAE
-409 EKGDGEVEESA
+409 EKGDGEAEESA
-420 VVAGE
+420 VVAGDGE
-425 AEKKTAKKSSKSKRA
+425 AEKKTAKKSSKSKKA
-440 EEKSK
+440 EEKSN
-445 DDDKSVEKKAKKAE
+445 DDDKNVEEKAKKAE
-459 KATKSTKKAD
+459 KATKSTKKSD
-469 KEAESDAVAEAK
+469 KEAESDAEAK

-504 KSSKKSTAKPE
+504 KSSKKSTAKAD
-515 AAESI
+515 AADNI

-582 KGLSD
+582 NGLSD

-657 EGLEDGDE
+657 DGLEEGDE

-678 TSPEVDDDASKD
+678 TSPEADDDASKD

-746 IADSVERGKLKMQDV
+746 IADSVDRGKLKMQDV

-773 RPESDIRGEFLEHVE
+773 RPESEIRAEFLAHVE
-788 CMREINRNVIRLKE
+788 CMREINCNVIRLKE

>member
-95 SKKAKQPKNEEK
+95 SKKAKQPKKEEK

-117 EATPDEGVAVKS
+117 EATADEGVAAKS

-136 TKTDESAEVES
+136 TKTDESVE
-147 AADAA
+147 AGTVADEA
-152 KTSATKKKSSSKK
+152 KTGATKKKSSSKK

-183 QDSADVEKPA
+183 QDSADAEKPA

-212 KAKKSSQKAK
+212 KSKKSSQKAK
-222 KAEKVE
+222 KAEKVDE
-228 DVAEKVEV
+228 VAEKVEV

-251 LAMEKHTETAGE
+251 LAMEKHIETAGE
-263 EGEATKKPKKTT
+263 EGESTKKPKKTT
-275 KKAEKKTLEKASK
+275 KKAEKKALEKASN
-288 KADKH
+288 KADKS
-293 EEKAEIAAD
+293 EEKVEIAAD
-302 ETVVAQPV
+302 EA
-310 EEKAEVTA
+310 
-318 DATVVVVAETQPVEA
+318 VVVVAETQPVEA
-333 KAESAE
+333 KSKSAE
-339 KSEKP
+339 KAEKP
-344 AKKATKKASKKG
+344 AKKATKKAEKKALEKASKKVD
-356 AKAEEK
+356 KPEEK
-362 TEIAAD
+362 TEVAAD
-368 ETVVAPV
+368 EV
-375 EAQPVEEKA
+375 EAKA

-394 KKATKKASKKVAKAE
+394 KKATNKPSKKGAKAE
-409 EKGDGEVEESA
+409 EKGDGEAEESA
-420 VVAGE
+420 VVAGDGE
-425 AEKKTAKKSSKSKRA
+425 AEKKTAKKSSKSKKA
-440 EEKSK
+440 EEKSN
-445 DDDKSVEKKAKKAE
+445 DDDKNVEEKAKKAE
-459 KATKSTKKAD
+459 KATKSTKKSD
-469 KEAESDAVAEAK
+469 KEAESDAEAK

-504 KSSKKSTAKPE
+504 KSSKKSTAKAD
-515 AAESI
+515 AADNI

-657 EGLEDGDE
+657 DGLEEGDE

-678 TSPEVDDDASKD
+678 TSPEADDDASKD

-746 IADSVERGKLKMQDV
+746 IAKSVEYGKLKMQDV

-773 RPESDIRGEFLEHVE
+773 RPESDIRAEFLAHVE
-788 CMREINRNVIRLKE
+788 CMREINCNVIRLKE

>member
-95 SKKAKQPKNEEK
+95 SKKAKQPKKEEK

-117 EATPDEGVAVKS
+117 EATADEGVAAKG

-136 TKTDESAEVES
+136 TKTDESAEAGTV
-147 AADAA
+147 ADEA
-152 KTSATKKKSSSKK
+152 KTGATKKKSSSKK

-183 QDSADVEKPA
+183 QDSADAEKPA

-212 KAKKSSQKAK
+212 KSKKSSQKAK
-222 KAEKVE
+222 KAEKVDE
-228 DVAEKVEV
+228 VAEKVEV

-275 KKAEKKTLEKASK
+275 KKAEKKALEKASN
-288 KADKH
+288 KADKS
-293 EEKAEIAAD
+293 EEKVEIAAD
-302 ETVVAQPV
+302 EA
-310 EEKAEVTA
+310 
-318 DATVVVVAETQPVEA
+318 VVVVAETQPVEA
-333 KAESAE
+333 KSKSAE
-339 KSEKP
+339 KAEKP
-344 AKKATKKASKKG
+344 AKKATKKAEKKALEKASKKVD
-356 AKAEEK
+356 KPEEK
-362 TEIAAD
+362 TEVAAD
-368 ETVVAPV
+368 EV
-375 EAQPVEEKA
+375 EVKA

-394 KKATKKASKKVAKAE
+394 KKATNKPSKKGAKAE
-409 EKGDGEVEESA
+409 EKGDGEAEESA
-420 VVAGE
+420 VVAGDGE
-425 AEKKTAKKSSKSKRA
+425 AEKKTAKKSSKSKKA
-440 EEKSK
+440 EEKSN
-445 DDDKSVEKKAKKAE
+445 DDDKNVEEKAKKAE
-459 KATKSTKKAD
+459 KATKSTKKSD
-469 KEAESDAVAEAK
+469 KEAESDAEAK

-504 KSSKKSTAKPE
+504 KSSKKSTAKAD
-515 AAESI
+515 AADNI

-657 EGLEDGDE
+657 DGLEEGDE

-678 TSPEVDDDASKD
+678 TSPEADDDASKD

-746 IADSVERGKLKMQDV
+746 IADSVDRGKLKMQDV

-773 RPESDIRGEFLEHVE
+773 RPESEIRAEFLAHVE
-788 CMREINRNVIRLKE
+788 CMREINCNVIRLKE

>member
-95 SKKAKQPKNEEK
+95 SKKAKQPKKEEK

-117 EATPDEGVAVKS
+117 EATADEGVAAKS

-136 TKTDESAEVES
+136 TKTDESAEAGTVANE
-147 AADAA
+147 A
-152 KTSATKKKSSSKK
+152 KTGATKKKSSSKK

-183 QDSADVEKPA
+183 QDSADAEKPA

-212 KAKKSSQKAK
+212 KSKKSSQKAK
-222 KAEKVE
+222 KAEKVDE
-228 DVAEKVEV
+228 VAEKVEV

-251 LAMEKHTETAGE
+251 LAMEKHIETAGE

-275 KKAEKKTLEKASK
+275 KKAEKKALEKASN
-288 KADKH
+288 KADKS
-293 EEKAEIAAD
+293 EEKVEIAAD
-302 ETVVAQPV
+302 EA
-310 EEKAEVTA
+310 
-318 DATVVVVAETQPVEA
+318 VVVVAETQPVEA
-333 KAESAE
+333 KSKSAE
-339 KSEKP
+339 KAEKP
-344 AKKATKKASKKG
+344 AKKATKKAEKKALEKASKKVD
-356 AKAEEK
+356 KPEEK
-362 TEIAAD
+362 TEVAAD
-368 ETVVAPV
+368 EV
-375 EAQPVEEKA
+375 EVKA

-394 KKATKKASKKVAKAE
+394 KKATNKPSKKGAKAE
-409 EKGDGEVEESA
+409 EKGDGEAEESA
-420 VVAGE
+420 VVAGDGE
-425 AEKKTAKKSSKSKRA
+425 AEKKTAKKSSKSKKA
-440 EEKSK
+440 EEKSN
-445 DDDKSVEKKAKKAE
+445 DDDKNVEEKAKKAE
-459 KATKSTKKAD
+459 KATKSTKKSD
-469 KEAESDAVAEAK
+469 KEAESDAEAK

-504 KSSKKSTAKPE
+504 KSSKKSTAKAD
-515 AAESI
+515 AADNI

-582 KGLSD
+582 NGLSD

-657 EGLEDGDE
+657 DGLEEGDE

-678 TSPEVDDDASKD
+678 TSPEADDDASKD

-746 IADSVERGKLKMQDV
+746 IADSVDRGKLKMQDV

-773 RPESDIRGEFLEHVE
+773 RPESEIRAEFLAHVE
-788 CMREINRNVIRLKE
+788 CMREINCNVIRLKE